1 MAWVTPLGHE
11 IEQVWQRL
19 LRCESAIT
27 PVTIFDARTF
37 PSQFAAEVKNFDL
50 RDFLGE
56 HYEPHRTA
64 SRQARFALAAAEM
77 AWRDAGLDAA
87 GDLSPEMVG
96 VYLGGGEGPI
106 DFDNFVAA
114 AITGWDPER
123 RELDAVKWAEV
134 AHERLDVVREFEQ
147 DPNCAAGHLA
157 CRFNAQGPSLN
168 TLTACAASTQA
179 LGEAT
184 MLIRRGDADLMISG
198 GAHSMLHQLGMTG
211 FVRLTAL
218 SRNNENYQTAS
229 RPFDQTRD
237 GFVLGEGSGILIL
250 EEYEH
255 ARQRGARVYAE
266 VIGYGST
273 ADAFRVTDM
282 HEDGLGPA
290 AAMQA
295 ALDDAGIAPGDVDY
309 ISAHGTSTTENDK
322 IESLA
327 IRKVFGTGGNT
338 PPPVS
343 SVKSMLGHLI
353 AGAGSV
359 ELITCLL
366 ALRDGILPPTANYQH
381 PDPNCD
387 LDYIPNEPRKADVK
401 ICLSNSFGFGG
412 QNNTIIVKKPE

>member
-1 MAWVTPLGHE
+1 
-11 IEQVWQRL
+11 
-19 LRCESAIT
+19 
-27 PVTIFDARTF
+27 
-37 PSQFAAEVKNFDL
+37 
-50 RDFLGE
+50 
-56 HYEPHRTA
+56 
-64 SRQARFALAAAEM
+64 
-77 AWRDAGLDAA
+77 
-87 GDLSPEMVG
+87 
-96 VYLGGGEGPI
+96 
-106 DFDNFVAA
+106 
-114 AITGWDPER
+114 
-123 RELDAVKWAEV
+123 
-134 AHERLDVVREFEQ
+134 
-147 DPNCAAGHLA
+147 
-157 CRFNAQGPSLN
+157 
-168 TLTACAASTQA
+168 
-179 LGEAT
+179 
-184 MLIRRGDADLMISG
+184 MISG

-211 FVRLTAL
+211 FIRLTAL
-218 SRNNENYQTAS
+218 SRNNDNYKTAS

-255 ARQRGARVYAE
+255 ARRRGARIHAE

-282 HEDGLGPA
+282 HEEGRGPS

-295 ALDDAGIAPGDVDY
+295 ALDDAGISPADVDY

-327 IRKVFGTGGNT
+327 IRKVFGAGGNT

-343 SVKSMLGHLI
+343 SPKSMLGHLI

-359 ELITCLL
+359 ELITCIL
-366 ALRDGILPPTANYQH
+366 ALRDGILPPTANYKH

-387 LDYIPNEPRKADVK
+387 LDYVPNEARKADVK